1 MWLPCPHVTIDA
13 RPTLAKLSYWRTPT
27 GKIRIIKKIAP
38 YWENLGV
45 LLDFD
50 PSGAQL
56 AIIDKKYLRDP
67 EACCRAM
74 FQHWLEGNG
83 VKPCSWNTLIE
94 LLEECDQEALAK
106 EIQEALTNS

>member
-1 MWLPCPHVTIDA
+1 MYLHWRCSGLLCLHITIDA
-13 RPTLAKLSYWRTPT
+13 SPTLSYWRTAT

-56 AIIDKKYLRDP
+56 AIIDKKHRSDP

-83 VKPCSWNTLIE
+83 VKPCSWHTLTE
-94 LLEECDQEALAK
+94 LLEECDQQALA
-106 EIQEALTNS
+106 